1 LRAILAG
8 APPPALVPTMGG
20 LHQGHL
26 SLVRIARS
34 LGRPVV
40 GTIFVNRLQ
49 FAPSDD
55 FDRYP
60 RTLSR
65 DIELLQAE
73 GCDVLFAPSESEM
86 YPERQSYLV
95 RPPPELADMLEGES
109 RPGFFTG
116 VCTVVLKLFN
126 VVQPG
131 FAVFGKKD
139 YQQLLVIRNMV
150 RQLALPIEVIGGE
163 TVRES
168 DGLAMSSRNAYLSSG
183 ERTEARELH
192 AALSR
197 TAEAIRSG
205 RLEWRGLQQEAL
217 DALTQRGWKPNY
229 VAIRRRDN
237 LLEPT
242 AGAPLVV
249 LAAGSLGTTRLIDNL
264 EIDPSLHLIA
274 RGTSPPPARCLGT

>member
-1 LRAILAG
+1 MRIAHTIAELRAMLAAG
-8 APPPALVPTMGG
+8 PPPALVPTMGG

-26 SLVRIARS
+26 SLVRIAKG

-49 FAPSDD
+49 FAPTDD

-65 DIELLQAE
+65 DTELLEAE

-86 YPERQSYLV
+86 YPEPQSYV
-95 RPPPELADMLEGES
+95 VSPPPELANMLEGQF
-109 RPGFFTG
+109 RPGFFSG

-126 VVQPG
+126 IVRPG

-139 YQQLLVIRNMV
+139 YQQLLVIQNMV

-163 TVRES
+163 TIRES
-168 DGLAMSSRNAYLSSG
+168 DGLAMSSRNVYLSSA
-183 ERTEARELH
+183 ERVEARQLQ
-192 AALSR
+192 ATLRR
-197 TAEAIRSG
+197 TAAAIHSG
-205 RLEWRGLQQEAL
+205 SLEWHGLQQAAT
-217 DALTQRGWKPNY
+217 DALTTRGWTLDY

-237 LLEPT
+237 LLEPS
-242 AGAPLVV
+242 AGAPLVA
-249 LAAGSLGTTRLIDNL
+249 LAAGTLGTTRLIDNL
-264 EIDPSLHLIA
+264 EIDS
-274 RGTSPPPARCLGT
+274 

>member
-1 LRAILAG
+1 MRIAHTIAELRAMLAAG
-8 APPPALVPTMGG
+8 PPPALVPTMGG

-26 SLVRIARS
+26 SLVRIAKG

-49 FAPSDD
+49 FAPTDD

-65 DIELLQAE
+65 DTELLEAE

-86 YPERQSYLV
+86 YPERQSYV
-95 RPPPELADMLEGES
+95 VSPPPELADMLEGQF
-109 RPGFFTG
+109 RPGFFSG

-126 VVQPG
+126 IVRPG

-139 YQQLLVIRNMV
+139 YQQLLVIQNMV

-163 TVRES
+163 TIRES
-168 DGLAMSSRNAYLSSG
+168 DGLAMSSRNVYLSSA
-183 ERTEARELH
+183 ERVEARQLQ
-192 AALSR
+192 ATLRR
-197 TAEAIRSG
+197 TAAAIHSG
-205 RLEWRGLQQEAL
+205 SLEWHGLQQAAT
-217 DALTQRGWKPNY
+217 DALTTRGWTLDY

-237 LLEPT
+237 LLEPS
-242 AGAPLVV
+242 AGAPLVA
-249 LAAGSLGTTRLIDNL
+249 LAAGTLGTTRLIDNL
-264 EIDPSLHLIA
+264 EIDS
-274 RGTSPPPARCLGT
+274 